1 MKARSDNI
9 LLFDILECCERITG
23 YIDGISKD
31 QFEQNF
37 LLQDALIR
45 KIEVIGEA
53 TKGLSEEVRA
63 VNPDV
68 PWRKMMG
75 IRDRIVH
82 QYFKV
87 DLDVIWQT
95 VTSDIPALKSK
106 ITPIYDDLTNE

>member
-9 LLFDILECCERITG
+9 LLYDILECCLRIAS

-53 TKGLSEEVRA
+53 AKGLSEYIRA
-63 VNPDV
+63 ANPDV

-95 VTSDIPALKSK
+95 VTNDIPALESK
-106 ITPIYDDLTNE
+106 ITPIYDDLVDN